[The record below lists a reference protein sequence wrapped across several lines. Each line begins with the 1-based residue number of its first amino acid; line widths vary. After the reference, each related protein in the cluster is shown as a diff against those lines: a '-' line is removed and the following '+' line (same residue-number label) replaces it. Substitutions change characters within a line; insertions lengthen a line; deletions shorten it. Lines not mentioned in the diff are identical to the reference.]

1 MSYQKQEIKK
11 GITLHTIKTENFK
24 TNLIAIFLTTPLTRE
39 NVTKDSLL
47 NLVLRRGSMKFPSQ
61 EDISMKLE
69 EMYGATFDCGI
80 EKTGDNHV
88 MKFYLESINDDYLP
102 EGEKLL
108 QSSIEVLLDIIL
120 NPVLEEGKFKEEYV
134 KGEKEKLRQIIN
146 GKIDNKAMYA
156 LNRCIET
163 MYENQPYGLYKY
175 GYEEDIDKI
184 DAKQLYEYYK
194 ELIGQCKIDI
204 FVSGDIKEDITKNIE
219 ENENIKQLSQ
229 REPVYVKQSKTKQA
243 VSQVKQKEESMD
255 VAQGKL
261 VIGLDIEQEEENTK
275 YVALMYNAI
284 LGGTANSKLFQ
295 NVREKASL
303 AYTAN
308 SNYLKQKG
316 NIFIRCGIEIEN
328 FQKAMDIINQQ
339 LEDMK
344 KGNFSEEDIINAKNY
359 IISTIRIIPDEQD
372 TEISFYLG
380 QELSG
385 SSLDIATYMNKI
397 NEVNKEDI
405 ISIANTIVTDTIYFL
420 KN

>member
-175 GYEEDIDKI
+175 GYEEEIDKI

-219 ENENIKQLSQ
+219 ENENIKQLNQ

-405 ISIANTIVTDTIYFL
+405 ISTANTIVTDTIYFL